1 MAKIPIEI
9 EVIDDKAIQSTDA
22 FGGAIG
28 GVISG
33 IKGMTI
39 AARAFIA
46 TPLGAIIAAVA
57 LALGA
62 LTSFFK
68 RSEEGQNKLN
78 KVVRIFSSILDNVLD
93 VVDQVGEAIFNAIS
107 NPKETV
113 IELGNLIKENL
124 INRFKAFAV
133 IGKAIARIFSG
144 EFVDG
149 FKDLADGA
157 IQLTTGIEDFTDKAV
172 EAFDTVIEK
181 AKAFAKEVEEDI
193 ETAKLLAK
201 IEAQLNKDERAFT
214 VERAERDA
222 KIAVLRLKAREDD
235 KFSADLRKLFL
246 KEASEQ
252 INKQLDEELA
262 IAAQRLFVL
271 KENNKLAN
279 STIETKQEEAELE
292 AKLSELQT
300 KRFTEQ
306 RALQREF
313 LRINNEIKREQE
325 SQRKAEE
332 ELVIFRL
339 EQDAEQ
345 AESIKERADAEVIL
359 EQEKTRLLLENE
371 ELFAAER
378 ILIEEKLAAAIKAI
392 RAGEVAAQAAAAKDI
407 ITVDDKIRSTKE
419 QNIEAILNAGALGAK
434 LVGEQT
440 AVGIALGVATATAD
454 TFIAATAALKIP
466 FPAGAIIAA
475 TIIAQGLFNVSQ
487 IIKAGQSV
495 GASVG
500 GGGVASTTSATS
512 ATNFSSV
519 SAGIAQQ
526 QGQININSTVS
537 VEEINDVN
545 NRVNVKESSTM
556 I

>member
-22 FGGAIG
+22 FGGSLG

-33 IKGMTI
+33 IKAMTI

-46 TPLGAIIAAVA
+46 TPLGAILAGVA

-93 VVDQVGEAIFNAIS
+93 VVDQVGEAIFDAIS
-107 NPKETV
+107 NPKQLV
-113 IELGNLIKENL
+113 IDLGNLIKENL

-133 IGKAIARIFSG
+133 IGKAIAKIFSG
-144 EFVDG
+144 EFKEG

-193 ETAKLLAK
+193 KVAKALAD
-201 IEAQLNKDERAFT
+201 IEAQLNRDERAFT
-214 VERAERDA
+214 IARAKREA
-222 KIAVLRLKAREDD
+222 QIAELRLKAREDARFD
-235 KFSADLRKLFL
+235 AAERKAFL
-246 KEASEQ
+246 EEASDL

-262 IAAQRLFVL
+262 IAKLRLFVL
-271 KENNKLAN
+271 RENNKLAN

-292 AKLSELQT
+292 AKLSELQA

-313 LRINNEIKREQE
+313 LRINNEIRREQE
-325 SQRKAEE
+325 LQQKEEARRSDERNKQVVLDIRKIIDINKKRSAEE
-332 ELVIFRL
+332 QRQFE
-339 EQDAEQ
+339 
-345 AESIKERADAEVIL
+345 ERQRRE
-359 EQEKTRLLLENE
+359 
-371 ELFAAER
+371 AAER
-378 ILIEEKLAAAIKAI
+378 DGRLATVSA
-392 RAGEVAAQAAAAKDI
+392 VADA
-407 ITVDDKIRSTKE
+407 T
-419 QNIEAILNAGALGAK
+419 ALGAK
-434 LVGEQT
+434 LFGEQT
-440 AVGIALGVATATAD
+440 VAGIALGVATATAD
-454 TFIAATAALKIP
+454 TFVAANKALATIP
-466 FPAGAIIAA
+466 PPANFVVAGVIIAA
-475 TIIAQGLFNVSQ
+475 GLANVAQ

-500 GGGVASTTSATS
+500 GGGAAASTTSATS
-512 ATNFSSV
+512 ATNFSTV

-526 QGQININSTVS
+526 QGQIVVNPKVS
-537 VEEINDVN
+537 VEEINSVQG
-545 NRVNVKESSTM
+545 VVTAKEIQTT